1 MKIHSIYY
9 YLPEKIL
16 NNEDLAVVYKDT
28 EWNQKK
34 YYRLTGVRERHIAE
48 HELVSDIAQRA
59 CEGLFAECPSYRD
72 KVDFLILCTQSPDF
86 LLPST
91 SCILQER
98 LGLRQSVGATDITL
112 GCSSFV
118 YGLALAKG
126 LLLSGSSENILLVV
140 ADTITKHINE
150 KDKSTR
156 TLFGDGAAA
165 TLIHDDSSAGFGIGE
180 FVFGT
185 DGSGAQNLMIP
196 AGGMALPRSLET
208 ASETVDESGNVRS
221 LNNLFMDGP
230 AIFNFTLDRIPKA
243 IEETLQKNKL
253 AKEEINLFVFH
264 QANKFMLETLRDKL
278 EIPEERFYINMENK
292 GNTAGA
298 SLPIALADALKD
310 GRIQRGDKILLA
322 GFGVGYSWA
331 ACVVEW

>member
-1 MKIHSIYY
+1 M
-9 YLPEKIL
+9 PEKTL
-16 NNEDLAVVYKDT
+16 TNEELSVIYKKN
-28 EWNQKK
+28 EWNSKK

-48 HELVSDIAQRA
+48 RELVSDIAQNA
-59 CEGLFAECPSYRD
+59 CERLFSECPSTRE
-72 KVDFLILCTQSPDF
+72 KIDFLILCTQSPDF

-91 SCILQER
+91 SCILQEK
-98 LGLRQSVGATDITL
+98 LGLQQSVGATDITL

-126 LLLSGSSENILLVV
+126 LLLSGSSKNILLVV
-140 ADTITKHINE
+140 ADTITKHINA

-165 TLIHDDSSAGFGIGE
+165 TLIHDDPSAAFGIGE

-185 DGSGAQNLMIP
+185 DGSGARNLIIP
-196 AGGMALPRSLET
+196 AGGMALPRSFKT
-208 ASETVDESGNVRS
+208 ATETVDESGNVRS

-243 IEETLQKNKL
+243 IEETLHKNRL
-253 AKEEINLFVFH
+253 SKEEIKLFVFH
-264 QANKFMLETLRDKL
+264 QANKFILETLRDKL
-278 EIPEERFYINMENK
+278 EIPEERFYINMEDK

-331 ACVVEW
+331 ACILEW